1 MNVIFSIR
9 TDSYGKPLIKFYDS
23 ATSNENDAGD
33 KDARLC
39 KLNRIVIYLIATFGN
54 ICILKTCVSQHYIIT
69 FLFFFS

>member
-54 ICILKTCVSQHYIIT
+54 IYVI
-69 FLFFFS
+69 